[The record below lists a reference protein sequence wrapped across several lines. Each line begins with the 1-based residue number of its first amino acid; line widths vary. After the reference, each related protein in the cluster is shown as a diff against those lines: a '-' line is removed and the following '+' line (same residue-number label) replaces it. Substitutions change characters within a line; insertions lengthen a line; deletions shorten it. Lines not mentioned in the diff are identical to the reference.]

1 MTETTGHRLCG
12 AMKYAFTGPLN
23 QSGHCHCESCRRQ
36 ITSPMTSFLGVP
48 NEAFKWTG
56 EEPLP

>member
-1 MTETTGHRLCG
+1 
-12 AMKYAFTGPLN
+12 MKYAFTGPLN